1 MVQGSHPERD
11 GFLELLAVVSIGKE
25 TLGDVGDVVPRL
37 RTPRFPDVS
46 LITDSV

>member
-11 GFLELLAVVSIGKE
+11 GFLELLAIVSIDEE
-25 TLGDVGDVVPRL
+25 TLGEVGDVVPRL
-37 RTPRFPDVS
+37 KPPSFPDVS